1 MNDRKKLY
9 ENGCLQYTY
18 ESGCLQYA
26 WDFETKHSI
35 EFDGWVNNEV
45 GEIATFNEMF
55 VEFRDL
61 KFDIDSNL
69 PEHIFAEWY
78 YDCLDK
84 EVAKPLRQYWI
95 ELQIASQ
102 RKLSKKDKDKYLS
115 LANAIQ
121 KYAISILM
129 QDFEAKADFITP
141 TLAWLSKEL
150 RFINLA
156 IERNTKPSEFLEQY
170 NSDNSYFYELHNGKK
185 YEAIEEA
192 RKKSEAYILELIK
205 TTLI

>member
-1 MNDRKKLY
+1 MNDIKKL
-9 ENGCLQYTY
+9 Y
-18 ESGCLQYA
+18 ESGCLAYVFQ
-26 WDFETKHSI
+26 FETKHSI
-35 EFDGWVNNEV
+35 EFDGWVGNEV
-45 GEIATFNEMF
+45 GELASFNEMF
-55 VEFRDL
+55 VNFRDL

-84 EVAKPLRQYWI
+84 GVAKPLKQYYI

-102 RKLSKKDKDKYLS
+102 RKLSQEDKDKYLS

-121 KYAISILM
+121 KYLIKVLKE
-129 QDFEAKADFITP
+129 DFEKEAKFITP

-156 IERNTKPSEFLEQY
+156 MERDKKPSEFLEQY
-170 NSDNSYFYELHNGKK
+170 DSDNSYFYDLHNGNDKST
-185 YEAIEEA
+185 EEA
-192 RKKSEAYILELIK
+192 RKKSEQYILELIK
-205 TTLI
+205 TALI